1 MYRKCVNALLVSFIT
16 LGLFCTGI
24 SEVFAEHYGDMYPL
38 VGASVGT
45 RYPYAVD
52 IARDPNDVPL
62 TPLPNGATVEITADE
77 VPTYLAPKDF
87 ADDWAGDGTD
97 VKFKYFA
104 FGGGQTSVT
113 VPKVPGPFIRV
124 REGNTVTVILT
135 NNGNETH
142 SIDLHA
148 VLGKKGGGAVLM
160 AAPGESKEFTF
171 VAGNPG
177 IYVYHC
183 VGMGMP
189 HGIAHHMN
197 NGMFG
202 LILVEPSGRGSWNSV
217 LTNAKEF
224 YVFEQDIYVG
234 EPHEPHEEDG
244 PIENEALD
252 FDEDSMLANES
263 PNYVVYNGRVGALVD
278 HPLVAQAGKN
288 AIIYH
293 GAAGQSIP
301 SFHII
306 GEIFDWIWVQGD
318 LTSKPLRNIQT
329 TLVPSSGAIAVGLKG
344 SDLIPTGNGDLNI
357 LVDHALPRFRKG
369 ALGLMVVE

>member
-1 MYRKCVNALLVSFIT
+1 M
-16 LGLFCTGI
+16 
-24 SEVFAEHYGDMYPL
+24 
-38 VGASVGT
+38 
-45 RYPYAVD
+45 
-52 IARDPNDVPL
+52 
-62 TPLPNGATVEITADE
+62 ITAHE
-77 VPTYLAPKDF
+77 VLTYLAPKDF
-87 ADDWAGDGTD
+87 EDDWAGRGKD
-97 VKFKYFA
+97 VKFRYFA
-104 FGGGQTSVT
+104 FGGGQINDADP
-113 VPKVPGPFIRV
+113 PKVPGPFIRV
-124 REGNTVTVILT
+124 KQGNTVTVILK
-135 NNGNETH
+135 NNGEETH

-148 VLGKKGGGAVLM
+148 VLGKKGGAATLM

-202 LILVEPSGRGSWNSV
+202 LILVEPRSKDGAWQEK
-217 LTNAKEF
+217 LKNAKEF
-224 YVFEQDIYVG
+224 YVFEHDIHY
-234 EPHEPHEEDG
+234 DSRTK
-244 PIENEALD
+244 D
-252 FDEDSMLANES
+252 FDEDSMLAGES
-263 PNYVVYNGRVGALVD
+263 PDYVVYNGRIGALVD
-278 HPLVAQAGKN
+278 HPLLAEAGKN

-306 GEIFDWIWVQGD
+306 GEIFDWVWVQGD
-318 LTSKPLRNIQT
+318 LTSDPLRNVQT

-344 SDLIPTGNGDLNI
+344 SDLIPTDLESGELNI

-369 ALGLMVVE
+369 ALGLMVVESN

>member
-1 MYRKCVNALLVSFIT
+1 MYKKCVNALFVVSLIT
-16 LGLFCTGI
+16 LGLFSTGF
-24 SEVFAEHYGDMYPL
+24 STAFAEHYADIYPL
-38 VGASVGT
+38 VGAPVGT
-45 RYPYAVD
+45 PYPSSYPVD
-52 IARDPNDVPL
+52 IARDPNDVPS
-62 TPLPNGATVEITADE
+62 TPLPDDATVEITANE
-77 VPTYLAPKDF
+77 VLTYLAPKNF
-87 ADDWAGDGTD
+87 AGDWAGDGTD
-97 VKFKYFA
+97 VAFRYFA

-113 VPKVPGPFIRV
+113 EPKVPGPFIRV
-124 REGNTVTVILT
+124 NQGNTVTVNFT
-135 NNGNETH
+135 NNGSETH

-160 AAPGESKEFTF
+160 AAPGETKSFTF

-189 HGIAHHMN
+189 HGIAHHEN

-202 LILVEPSGRGSWNSV
+202 LILVEPHSKRSIWKKK
-217 LTNAKEF
+217 LHNAKEF
-224 YVFEQDIYVG
+224 YVFEQDIYR
-234 EPHEPHEEDG
+234 DSKT
-244 PIENEALD
+244 ND
-252 FDEDSMLANES
+252 FDEDSMLSGES
-263 PNYVVYNGRVGALVD
+263 PDYVVYNGRVGALVD
-278 HPLVAQAGKN
+278 HPLVAEAGKN

-306 GEIFDWIWVQGD
+306 GEIFDWVWDQGD
-318 LTSKPLRNIQT
+318 LTSYPLRNIQT

-344 SDLIPTGNGDLNI
+344 ADLVPTDLGSGDLNI

-369 ALGLMVVE
+369 ALGLMIVQ